1 MPEHPMSRMH
11 TETES
16 GLGSQGGMKIL
27 QHNMQR
33 SKIVSHEIRAKKS
46 ADLNIIL
53 LMQEPYSTEG
63 KEMA

>member
-1 MPEHPMSRMH
+1 
-11 TETES
+11 
-16 GLGSQGGMKIL
+16 MKIL

-33 SKIVSHEIRAKKS
+33 SKIVPHEIRAKMS

-63 KEMA
+63 KEMAQ